1 MRLVLVGPPGSG
13 KGTQARLLVERL
25 GLTYIGTGEI
35 LREAVRQGTETGR
48 LAEPFLRA
56 GQLVPDKMVN
66 ELVAERFHRDD
77 RPARF
82 VMDGYPRTKA
92 QAVAFDQ
99 MLLGVKLDLGAVIS
113 YVIADGEVVK
123 RLVGDRRYCPADGST
138 YSLTAKP
145 PKLPGRCDVCGRELV
160 RRDDD
165 TEDTIR
171 KRLRVFH
178 ECADALIEHYRAVGK
193 LVEVSALD
201 PIEAIYQNVLRRVPH
216 EAVGPC

>member
-35 LREAVRQGTETGR
+35 LREAVRLGTETGK
-48 LAEPFLRA
+48 LAEPYLRA
-56 GQLVPDKMVN
+56 GQLVPDTMVN
-66 ELVAERFHRDD
+66 ELVADRFHRHD
-77 RPARF
+77 RLLRF

-99 MLLGVKLDLGAVIS
+99 MLHEQKLDLDGVVS
-113 YVIADGEVVK
+113 YAIADDDVVK
-123 RLVGDRRYCPADGST
+123 RLVGDRRYCPIDGTT
-138 YSLTAKP
+138 YSLSAKP
-145 PKLPGRCDVCGRELV
+145 PKAPGRCDVCGRELV

-165 TEDTIR
+165 TEETIR
-171 KRLRVFH
+171 RRLRVFH
-178 ECADALIEHYRAVGK
+178 ASADALIEHYRAAGK

-201 PIEAIYQNVLRRVPH
+201 PIEAIYQSVLRRVPI
-216 EAVGPC
+216 EAKSPC